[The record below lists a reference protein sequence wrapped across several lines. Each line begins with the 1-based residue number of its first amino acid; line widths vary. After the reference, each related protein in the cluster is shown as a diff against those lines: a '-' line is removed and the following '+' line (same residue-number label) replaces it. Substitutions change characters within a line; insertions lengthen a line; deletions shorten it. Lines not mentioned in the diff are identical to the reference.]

1 MSPFECDLCVFRAVT
16 ERNPS
21 KNIGRDLVLS
31 AVIRRCSLDAFW
43 SRATSTVLSNAQRMR
58 KLIQVGYVE
67 LGMEPPLFEP
77 ALRNLSDCGDRF
89 TAHVMVKNSMQ
100 AGRYSESHLQ
110 FDTIRKLKATLANYH
125 LTVSDADSKIPFG
138 IASDSGMFLRFATG
152 TASSVWMDRFIQ
164 GCRKR
169 MGQDWRP
176 DRAMSIKLV
185 LSVLKAGQE
194 VIAVESSSEKV
205 ADTITFC
212 SYLVICYVLSL
223 RGPEGLLVSL
233 APLIDQDGLGS
244 LLQQGSSL
252 GKSLLI
258 VPLLGKVK
266 GESHRREHVLPCVEV
281 TSSGINVRRWLDLLI
296 ETRKLTNQ
304 KEGPAITK
312 SDGELFCTAELNEI
326 FHDLLWMVFQKDET
340 LFDGDIKSRVDIEKW
355 FSVFRSIRR
364 TSDSKALAEGVASDD
379 IDAVNRWSLKERAK
393 GRKATGRKL
402 RHYYADMPRL
412 LTAHVR
418 YTFAM

>member
-1 MSPFECDLCVFRAVT
+1 MFHVHGTEKDKEEAGDLDDDRLVQDWNQVSKTDFHHARNGDHLMSPFECDLCVFRAVT

-77 ALRNLSDCGDRF
+77 TLRSDDDCGDRF

-125 LTVSDADSKIPFG
+125 LTVSEADTRIPYG

-176 DRAMSIKLV
+176 DRAMSIKL
-185 LSVLKAGQE
+185 LLAVLKAGQE
-194 VIAVESSSEKV
+194 VIAVESSAEKV

-212 SYLVICYVLSL
+212 SYLIICYVLSL

-233 APLIDQDGLGS
+233 APLINQEGLES
-244 LLQQGSSL
+244 LLQQGSSM
-252 GKSLLI
+252 GKSLVI

-266 GESHRREHVLPCVEV
+266 GESHRREHLLPSVEV

-296 ETRKLTNQ
+296 ETRKMKNQ
-304 KEGPAITK
+304 T
-312 SDGELFCTAELNEI
+312 
-326 FHDLLWMVFQKDET
+326 
-340 LFDGDIKSRVDIEKW
+340 
-355 FSVFRSIRR
+355 
-364 TSDSKALAEGVASDD
+364 
-379 IDAVNRWSLKERAK
+379 
-393 GRKATGRKL
+393 
-402 RHYYADMPRL
+402 
-412 LTAHVR
+412 
-418 YTFAM
+418 